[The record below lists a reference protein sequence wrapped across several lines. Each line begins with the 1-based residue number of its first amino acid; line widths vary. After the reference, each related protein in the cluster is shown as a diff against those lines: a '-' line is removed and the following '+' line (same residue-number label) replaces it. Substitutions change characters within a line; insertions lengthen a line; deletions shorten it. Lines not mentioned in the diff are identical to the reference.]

1 MPDEIIFNLPLWK
14 HAGSMFPHFNTP
26 MPFLSSHLFY
36 MTFIE
41 NALLAKGAN
50 NSLISERILN
60 SFALTT
66 PLTPYELCGQRGKLN

>member
-1 MPDEIIFNLPLWK
+1 
-14 HAGSMFPHFNTP
+14 
-26 MPFLSSHLFY
+26 
-36 MTFIE
+36 MTFTE

-66 PLTPYELCGQRGKLN
+66 PLTPYELCGQRGKLT